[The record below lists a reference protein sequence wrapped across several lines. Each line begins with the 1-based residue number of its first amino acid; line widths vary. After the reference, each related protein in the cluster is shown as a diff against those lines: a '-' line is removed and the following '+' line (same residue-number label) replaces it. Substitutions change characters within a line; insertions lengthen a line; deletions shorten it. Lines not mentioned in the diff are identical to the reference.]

1 MKHLACVLILLASS
15 GLTASDVDVAGTW
28 NAVFTGAPTERPK
41 VPSKIILDLKVEGNK
56 LTGMAHMNP
65 YPGDAPLSDGTINGG
80 QVTFTVLGKLPFG
93 VNGER
98 VSGFPN
104 LVFTGTIRGNEMEL
118 AVQWGSVL
126 VNGEKRPGPTFH
138 MQGKKAVPVEPQP

>member
-1 MKHLACVLILLASS
+1 MKHLACVLILLASPA
-15 GLTASDVDVAGTW
+15 TAGSDVDVAGTW

-56 LTGMAHMNP
+56 LTGMAHMRP
-65 YPGDAPLSDGTINGG
+65 YPGDAPLSEGTVNRD
-80 QVTFTVLGKLPFG
+80 QVAFTVLGKLPFG

-98 VSGFPN
+98 VTGFAN
-104 LVFTGTIRGNEMEL
+104 LVFTGTIRGKEMEL

-126 VNGEKRPGPTFH
+126 VSGEKRPGPTFH